1 MGYTDTI
8 LDVRSS
14 RVRSILGL
22 SAVDPHLADTPIL
35 NSLSPK
41 GKHSDSDE
49 AERPGSQQA
58 ESLSNRVH
66 AQAGS
71 DVIHPT
77 PVRRYVMISQPVTL
91 LDFVTKYVRY
101 LSEKTFSFLTALK
114 RGSATCKPHQRV
126 VL

>member
-77 PVRRYVMISQPVTL
+77 PVRRYVT
-91 LDFVTKYVRY
+91 